1 MKETIV
7 RTIKND
13 LLLSGQGKKDKI
25 SFFLPIIAS
34 IVVLII
40 SVSTIAK
47 ATSSKYVPFK
57 DLFPGIFESLTDT
70 RSYYS
75 VYYTSRTFPQQE
87 DIYINENQRKLIRE
101 FDKVLGFSNIP
112 TAEADLEKEGTQYYW
127 SDDGKYVTHWKRIHC
142 DTILGYKIY
151 VNVRDYAA
159 VQENW
164 SPWQLDFKCKD
175 FEYKH

>member
-1 MKETIV
+1 MKETIF

-13 LLLSGQGKKDKI
+13 LLLSGQVKKEKI

-34 IVVLII
+34 VVVLII
-40 SVSTIAK
+40 SVTTIAK

-57 DLFPGIFESLTDT
+57 DLFPEIFQEDTD
-70 RSYYS
+70 SYYS
-75 VYYTSRTFPQQE
+75 VHYTSRTFPQEE
-87 DIYINENQRKLIRE
+87 DIYINENERDLIRE
-101 FDKVLGFSNIP
+101 FDKTLGFSNIP

-127 SDDGKYVTHWKRIHC
+127 SDDGKYVTHWERIHC
-142 DTILGYKIY
+142 GTVLGYKIY
-151 VNVRDYAA
+151 TNIRNYAA

-164 SPWQLDFKCKD
+164 SPCQLDFKCKD

>member
-7 RTIKND
+7 RTVKND
-13 LLLSGQGKKDKI
+13 LLLSGRGKKEKI

-34 IVVLII
+34 VVVLII
-40 SVSTIAK
+40 SVTTIAK
-47 ATSSKYVPFK
+47 ATSSKYVGFK
-57 DLFPGIFESLTDT
+57 DLFPIVFKSNTNTKD
-70 RSYYS
+70 YYS

-87 DIYINENQRKLIRE
+87 DIYINKNERELIRE

-112 TAEADLEKEGTQYYW
+112 TAEADLEKEHTQYYW
-127 SDDGKYVTHWKRIHC
+127 SDDGKYVTHWERICIDSFWDH
-142 DTILGYKIY
+142 Y
-151 VNVRDYAA
+151 VYAIVRNYAA

-164 SPWQLDFKCKD
+164 SPWQLDFKCED